1 VSSSDSNSLEVW
13 PKIDTVVFCLVTV
26 RFMEMS
32 LAMSESLDSR
42 RKREVFDLR
51 DLFSRSDVLL
61 ISSMRSGS
69 RSCLRLGDRR
79 FAR

>member
-1 VSSSDSNSLEVW
+1 M
-13 PKIDTVVFCLVTV
+13 VFCLVTV
-26 RFMEMS
+26 RSREMS

-69 RSCLRLGDRR
+69 GAVFAWAAADSPDRADR
-79 FAR
+79 QVHFS